1 MVSREIRKL
10 TIKQKEVAA
19 ALIAGPDFDVA
30 RAYKSVYT
38 TCSDRSAQSA
48 SSRLML
54 SPLFQRH
61 LSDLMKQRN
70 DLQQEQEGA
79 DESITQERVLK
90 ELGKIAFS
98 NIKTVADWTA
108 KGVAFKPSESL
119 DLDASVII
127 QEVSSSYS
135 IEGVQTLKLKLH
147 DKMKALQLLAKHTG
161 LLLPMQEAILALR
174 RYGIFIRPRPDGGY
188 ELIDAYDTAP
198 GEEALDFISGLGEE
212 PEQS

>member
-1 MVSREIRKL
+1 VVSRENRKL

-19 ALIAGPDFDVA
+19 ALIADPDFNVA

-61 LSDLMKQRN
+61 LSELMKQRN
-70 DLQQEQEGA
+70 DLQEQEGA

-147 DKMKALQLLAKHTG
+147 DKMRALQLLAKHTG

-198 GEEALDFISGLGEE
+198 GEDALDFISGLGEE
-212 PEQS
+212 SEQS

>member
-1 MVSREIRKL
+1 VVSRENRKL

-19 ALIAGPDFDVA
+19 ALIADPDFNVA

-61 LSDLMKQRN
+61 LSELMKQRN
-70 DLQQEQEGA
+70 DLQEQEGA

-147 DKMKALQLLAKHTG
+147 DKMRALQLLAKHTG

-198 GEEALDFISGLGEE
+198 GEDALDFISGLGEE

>member
-1 MVSREIRKL
+1 MVSRENRKL

-19 ALIAGPDFDVA
+19 ALIADPDFNVA

-61 LSDLMKQRN
+61 LSELMKQRN
-70 DLQQEQEGA
+70 DLQEQEGA

-147 DKMKALQLLAKHTG
+147 DKMRALQLLAKHTG

-198 GEEALDFISGLGEE
+198 GEDALDFISGLGEE